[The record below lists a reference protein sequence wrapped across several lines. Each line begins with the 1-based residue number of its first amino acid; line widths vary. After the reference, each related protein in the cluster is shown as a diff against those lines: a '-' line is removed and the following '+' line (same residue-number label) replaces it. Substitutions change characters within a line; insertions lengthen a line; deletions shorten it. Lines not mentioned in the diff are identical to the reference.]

1 MCRRNGFA
9 RADSIASSWSPL
21 GRIRLSVMCQ
31 QYLTHDRKSR
41 HMPASKRAGTARDRP
56 ARGTALVPA
65 SGVASLEKVP
75 FETGAGQAWIYVN
88 QPGTIATPTVDYPIV
103 QS

>member
-1 MCRRNGFA
+1 
-9 RADSIASSWSPL
+9 
-21 GRIRLSVMCQ
+21 
-31 QYLTHDRKSR
+31 
-41 HMPASKRAGTARDRP
+41 
-56 ARGTALVPA
+56 LVPA

-103 QS
+103 QSYVDIFVSGCLEQEQRFGLEGFANIDQLLSRQVPSFFAQVRLQ